1 MAIYHLSAQVLGRR
15 PKVQRD
21 GSVRPGSSAVAAAA
35 YRSGTRLKDEGRG
48 EVHDYSRRKG
58 IAHTEVMVPP
68 GAADW
73 LADRSLLWNTAEAL
87 EKRVDAQL
95 CRELNIA
102 LPHELSHEQRLEL
115 VRGYVLENFVSRG
128 MVADIALHD
137 PVGGKSTSD
146 RNYHAHI
153 MLTLRQATERGLN
166 PVKTREWNAKELMV
180 QWRASWTRHC
190 NDALASA
197 GRKERIDDR
206 TLVAQ
211 RQEAEG
217 RGEFKKAASL
227 RREPEIHVGPK
238 ARRAVERGWEARSS
252 VREVGP
258 EWHRRESGAGRSSV
272 VSGRRQVDYGR
283 IDQGPRLSWLESI
296 LVGNNVALRE
306 DILRSEQQAARFRR
320 RMDHW
325 EKRANFWLEGQIKGG
340 QFRFDRMKAAQAE
353 RERKAEAAR
362 KHAHA
367 AMRVAQVQRIIAML
381 MEALSGGRKAREH
394 VLGRQRQVAGWSRPQ
409 VRGQDR
415 TRGRR
420 RDT

>member
-1 MAIYHLSAQVLGRR
+1 
-15 PKVQRD
+15 
-21 GSVRPGSSAVAAAA
+21 
-35 YRSGTRLKDEGRG
+35 
-48 EVHDYSRRKG
+48 
-58 IAHTEVMVPP
+58 MVPP

-73 LADRSLLWNTAEAL
+73 LADRALLWNTVEAM
-87 EKRVDAQL
+87 EKREDAQL
-95 CRELNIA
+95 AREFNIA

-115 VRGYVLENFVSRG
+115 VRGYVLDNFVSRG

-137 PVGGKSTSD
+137 PVGGKGTSD

-180 QWRASWTRHC
+180 QWRSSWTRHC

-197 GRKERIDDR
+197 GRKERVDDR

-217 RGEFKKAASL
+217 RGEFKKAAAL

-238 ARRAVERGWEARSS
+238 ARRAVERGWEARSG

-258 EWHRRESGAGRSSV
+258 EWHRQDGGAGRATV

-283 IDQGPRLSWLESI
+283 IDKGPRLSWLENI

-306 DILRSEQQAARFRR
+306 DILRTEQQAARFRR

-325 EKRANFWLEGQIKGG
+325 SRQATFWAEGHIMGG
-340 QFRFDRMKAAQAE
+340 EFRFNRMKAAQAE
-353 RERKAEAAR
+353 RERKAEAVR
-362 KHAHA
+362 KQDHA
-367 AMRVAQVQRIIAML
+367 AKRAAQIVRILKML
-381 MEALSGGRKAREH
+381 EQALMGGRGAREH

-409 VRGQDR
+409 ARGQDR

-420 RDT
+420 RED